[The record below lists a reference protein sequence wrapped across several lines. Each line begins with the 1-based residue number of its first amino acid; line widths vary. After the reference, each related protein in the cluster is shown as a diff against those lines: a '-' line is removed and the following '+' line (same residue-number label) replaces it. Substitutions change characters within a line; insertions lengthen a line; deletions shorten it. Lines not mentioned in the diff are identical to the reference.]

1 MNNLLQKK
9 ILIIDDDP
17 DELRRLGSFL
27 SSDYVVIEVDDS
39 SRAIEIV
46 KSEHPDLV
54 LVDVMMRKVSGYS
67 VCTQIKSSPNTK
79 EIPVMIVTS
88 LGTKTSKNIGKE
100 TGADEYIIRP
110 VKPDQLYNVIS
121 RFLGW
126 LKRRILIVG
135 IGFEIATIEARA

>member
-1 MNNLLQKK
+1 MNNLVQKK

-27 SSDYVVIEVDDS
+27 NSNYVVIEVDDS

-54 LVDVMMRKVSGYS
+54 LVDVMMRKLSGYS
-67 VCTQIKSSPNTK
+67 VCAQIKNSPNTK
-79 EIPVMIVTS
+79 DIPVIMVTS

-100 TGADEYIIRP
+100 MGADEYIIRP
-110 VKPDQLYNVIS
+110 VKPDQLHNVIS
-121 RFLGW
+121 RFLG
-126 LKRRILIVG
+126 
-135 IGFEIATIEARA
+135 